1 MASAADRPP
10 QKKSSTSKLVLVLLI
25 VIVLMAG
32 MAAAGWFFLA
42 RQQGTAAALPAPAA
56 YVPLPPAFVVNLGET
71 RSGPRY
77 LQVEVDLVTRDP
89 AAVETLK
96 HHAPALRAR
105 LLMLFAQQT
114 YEGLATREGKETLQA
129 QALEEVRE
137 LMTAETGQPQA
148 ESLLF
153 TSFVTQ

>member
-1 MASAADRPP
+1 MAAAAPSS
-10 QKKSSTSKLVLVLLI
+10 KTKSSTGKRLLVGLLVLVLL
-25 VIVLMAG
+25 AG
-32 MAAAGWFFLA
+32 LGAGGWFLFA
-42 RQQGTAAALPAPAA
+42 GQKVPADALPPPAA
-56 YVPLPPAFVVNLGET
+56 YVSLPPAFVVNIDDD
-71 RSGPRY
+71 RNGPRY

-89 AAVETLK
+89 AAVEILK

-114 YEGLATREGKETLQA
+114 FEGLASREGKEALQA
-129 QALEEVRE
+129 QALEEVRA